1 MYVVNIFS
9 TPFFTVLLCLSCVR
23 ASAQKQIPLYTHH
36 IPNAKTVKNQEY
48 QKADPL
54 VDSLTFEVSEP
65 TLTVFLPQKPTTRTS
80 VIIIPGGG
88 YGVLL
93 TKREG
98 SDVARAFAAL
108 GVTAFVLKYRIPSD
122 RTMIDRAIGPLQ
134 DAQQAIKIVRQQAE
148 KWKLDPQ
155 KIGVMGFSAG
165 GHLAASLG
173 THFEKSL
180 VPNEE
185 NTSLRPDFMLL
196 VNPVISFSA
205 EIGHTGSR
213 DNLLGK
219 SPTPENIALF
229 SNELQ
234 VGPLTPKSWL
244 VHSSE
249 DKVVPVANSI
259 AFYTA
264 LRKYSIPA
272 ELHLY
277 AKGEHGF
284 LTSPAFAE
292 WFGRC
297 IYWMRQEKLME

>member
-1 MYVVNIFS
+1 MNRYLTQLV
-9 TPFFTVLLCLSCVR
+9 TVLLCFSGGL
-23 ASAQKQIPLYTHH
+23 AAAQKQIPLYARE
-36 IPNAKTVKNQEY
+36 IPNARAVKNQEY
-48 QKADPL
+48 RKADQL

-65 TLTVFLPQKPTTRTS
+65 TLTVFLPEKPATRTS

-98 SDVARAFAAL
+98 SDVARAFATI
-108 GVTAFVLKYRIPSD
+108 GVTAFVLKYRLPSD
-122 RTMIDRAIGPLQ
+122 RTMIDRTIGPLQ
-134 DAQQAIKIVRQQAE
+134 DAQQAIKIVRQQAV
-148 KWKLDPQ
+148 KWNLDPQ

-165 GHLAASLG
+165 GHLASSLG

-180 VPNEE
+180 IPNEE
-185 NTSLRPDFMLL
+185 NISLRPDFMLL

-205 EIGHTGSR
+205 QIGHMGSQA
-213 DNLLGK
+213 NLLGK
-219 SPTPENIALF
+219 SAAPENITLF

-244 VHSSE
+244 VHSSD
-249 DKVVPVANSI
+249 DKIVPAANSI

-264 LRKYSIPA
+264 LRKYGVPA

-284 LTSPAFAE
+284 LTAPVFAE

-297 IYWMRQEKLME
+297 VYWLKQEKLLE